1 MKKVLIIL
9 AILFLN
15 FAYTQDKDLLVVIE
29 KAFNATQYG
38 DDMKKYQKD
47 CIENKKGCSALGFM
61 YKIYEN
67 YPKAVEFYK
76 RACDLNEGS
85 GCFGLA
91 ILYETGEGVK
101 MNGLM
106 AEKFYSKACS
116 LNSFYACVHLGALY
130 EKGQIVGKNNFK
142 AVELYR
148 KACDMN
154 HKEGCNSLG
163 FMYENGKGVR
173 KDISKALEY
182 FGKACD
188 LKSDEGCENYA
199 RLKQ

>member
-15 FAYTQDKDLLVVIE
+15 FAYSQEDILE
-29 KAFNATQYG
+29 
-38 DDMKKYQKD
+38 KD
-47 CIENKKGCSALGFM
+47 CIENKKGKSCFRLGFR
-61 YKIYEN
+61 YKMYEN
-67 YPKAVEFYK
+67 YPKAAEFYK
-76 RACDLNEGS
+76 RSCELNDDN

-101 MNGLM
+101 MSGLM

-116 LNSFYACVHLGALY
+116 LDNFYACAHLGVLY
-130 EKGQIVGKNNFK
+130 EKGQIVSKNNFK

-154 HKEGCNSLG
+154 YEEGCNSLG

-188 LKSDEGCENYA
+188 LKSDEGCQNYA